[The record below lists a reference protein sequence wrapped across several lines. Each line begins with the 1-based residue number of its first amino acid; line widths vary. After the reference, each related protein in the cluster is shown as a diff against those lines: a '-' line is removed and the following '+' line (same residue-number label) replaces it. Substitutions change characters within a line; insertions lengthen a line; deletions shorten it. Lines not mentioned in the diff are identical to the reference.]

1 MSNLPSTKHFL
12 KLHNFAIL
20 ILKPF
25 GMNISWCTLALSI
38 IHAYE
43 WLFFVQEIAGGFVNK
58 KDDSVSASWGG
69 FHASASLN
77 DDGSAVASAG
87 GNGLGASSGYGAGG
101 AGAGASLFGTAA
113 TSGVG
118 STGAP
123 AKPIGGK
130 PGNAG
135 GSPLYHQGAGAGN
148 GFFDRIFAVSALLVH

>member
-1 MSNLPSTKHFL
+1 M
-12 KLHNFAIL
+12 FAA
-20 ILKPF
+20 
-25 GMNISWCTLALSI
+25 TI
-38 IHAYE
+38 IRANGR
-43 WLFFVQEIAGGFVNK
+43 LFSVQEVAGGFINK

-101 AGAGASLFGTAA
+101 AGAGASLFGNTAS
-113 TSGVG
+113 SGVG

-148 GFFDRIFAVSALLVH
+148 GFFDRIFAVSTLSVN